1 MLDVRG
7 LTHRYPGGVTALD
20 GVSLQAPPGMFGL
33 LRLLAH
39 VDVAEADFAFA
50 GDLEGRQTAHQA
62 QAMAVRCTSTRRTG
76 RREVA
81 GA

>member
-1 MLDVRG
+1 
-7 LTHRYPGGVTALD
+7 
-20 GVSLQAPPGMFGL
+20 
-33 LRLLAH
+33 
-39 VDVAEADFAFA
+39 
-50 GDLEGRQTAHQA
+50 LEGRQTAHQA